1 MKYILSPSLLACDFL
16 RAGEEIQ
23 KIDQAGAEWVHLDV
37 MDGMFVPNISF
48 GLPVIKSFRA
58 ATERFF
64 DVHLMIVQPERY
76 IEAFQKAGADMITFH
91 VEATKQVQ
99 ETIDMIHAQG
109 CQAGIAIK
117 PATPMEEVLPYLDS
131 VEMVLIMT
139 VEPGFGGQKL
149 IPECIDKVRGLRT
162 IVSDRGLDTH
172 IQVDG
177 GVDAQN
183 AAVLTQAGANVIVA
197 GSAVFKGDISANVK
211 EIMKQFPTG
220 QETA

>member
-23 KIDQAGAEWVHLDV
+23 KIDQAGAEWVHIDV

-48 GLPVIKSFRA
+48 GLPVIKSFRT
-58 ATERFF
+58 ATKRFF

-91 VEATKQVQ
+91 MEATKQVQ

-117 PATPMEEVLPYLDS
+117 PATPMEEVLPYLNS

-149 IPECIDKVRGLRT
+149 IPECIDKVRRLRA
-162 IVSDRGLDTH
+162 IVNDRGLDTY

-183 AAVLTQAGANVIVA
+183 VAVLTQAGANVIVA
-197 GSAVFKGDISANVK
+197 GSAVFKGDVSANVK
-211 EIMKQFPTG
+211 EIMEQFPTN